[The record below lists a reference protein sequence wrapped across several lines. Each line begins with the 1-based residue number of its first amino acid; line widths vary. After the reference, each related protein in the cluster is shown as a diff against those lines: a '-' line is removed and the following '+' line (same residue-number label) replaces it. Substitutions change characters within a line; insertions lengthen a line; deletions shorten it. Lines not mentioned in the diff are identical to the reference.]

1 MKLLF
6 STFVLGMVASSSAVI
21 SDAIEDT
28 KATDDAASKNR
39 LRGLQS
45 KKQVTV
51 LVTLTEDKNTG
62 IAKRCETKAKGSG
75 GSVKYVYST
84 VLNGCALDVPLEAL
98 NSLKN
103 DPQVLLLEE
112 DGEVHATAC
121 TRSGDGCV
129 VSPPTWGIDAMDQC
143 AGPVDGEPFFK
154 KPATGVNIYIADTG
168 IKGDHVEFTGMID
181 AGDNCHGKFIVFCAD
196 HIHKLEMI
204 ARVSNHIFF
213 LFL

>member
-39 LRGLQS
+39 LRGL
-45 KKQVTV
+45 KNDMATV

-62 IAKRCETKAKGSG
+62 IAKRCETKANGSG
-75 GSVKYVYST
+75 GSVKYVYKT
-84 VLNGCALDVPLEAL
+84 VLNGCALEVPIGAV

-103 DPQVLLLEE
+103 DADVELLEE
-112 DGEVHATAC
+112 DGVVYATDC